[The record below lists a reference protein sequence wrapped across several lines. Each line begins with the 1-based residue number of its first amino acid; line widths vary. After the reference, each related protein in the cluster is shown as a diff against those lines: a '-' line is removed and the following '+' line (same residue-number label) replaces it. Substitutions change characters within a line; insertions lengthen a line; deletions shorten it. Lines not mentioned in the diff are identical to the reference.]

1 MTLLEKNRTGSNG
14 HWTIMAPKLQN
25 HIIDKG
31 WVSTYVISLFWQI
44 ALNIRKWWLAKMRN
58 TCHDWSEIHCVSVGR
73 RVNAGDVT
81 SPFVVFENCS
91 IIHSSINFIF
101 SVLPTLFITLDHFQ
115 QILILH
121 KFWRRQ
127 ALTPKISTCR
137 LAPPIFA
144 PLWLWSSHNLRKCDC

>member
-1 MTLLEKNRTGSNG
+1 MCKFFG
-14 HWTIMAPKLQN
+14 PK
-25 HIIDKG
+25 IRSCKFFDKSQVWG
-31 WVSTYVISLFWQI
+31 WVSSTWFLSSGKLRSIFGNDDLPRWE
-44 ALNIRKWWLAKMRN
+44 NIG
-58 TCHDWSEIHCVSVGR
+58 HDWSEIHCVTVAR

-91 IIHSSINFIF
+91 GNIIQPSINFIF
-101 SVLPTLFITLDHFQ
+101 SVLSTWLITLHHSR

-127 ALTPKISTCR
+127 ALKPKIPTCR

-144 PLWLWSSHNLRKCDC
+144 PFWLWSSHNLWKCDC